1 MDPREIVNL
10 PILSNDASAVEYRPH
25 QVRSMTKSELISVAK
40 FLVLF
45 KKRDHPRMLQYF
57 LHSLFDGK
65 QTAVR
70 IHPYLYNPYFFL
82 TNLNGH
88 FTVFIGKKFNS
99 HDINQLLEVRDNN
112 ADVLLRNA
120 EHPDPGAEDDIEML
134 NLIDSHYRHRT
145 RPDGG
150 ENIITED
157 VDEQRLRE
165 KVDAVRAKM
174 RLAREL
180 EAERIAEVLSHIE
193 ESQDDIQLD
202 QPQESN
208 ASMDESRLTPPVYV
222 VVSDDESPKPT
233 TSTSGGV
240 NTTTIPTNEECSEP
254 KEEKKK
260 VDVAVVVTEITPTIC
275 STPSNPFVNMSDRS
289 PSPPVNHREMT
300 LAEKRR
306 VHLHFVRLRVN
317 ADVDEV
323 RQFLNSVFNG
333 EEESVLIDPLLSK
346 PYLFFSLIID
356 LDAIIFPAGT
366 TFDFDGVSMLLDIRA
381 RNVEL
386 TRPFMI
392 NAINDVWVEEIHLVG
407 ESVVYFSVYLL
418 YLNYP
423 NYIVEEE
430 FMEDLAEIVVHSL
443 ENQDE

>member
-150 ENIITED
+150 EHIVTED
-157 VDEQRLRE
+157 ADEQRLRE

-174 RLAREL
+174 RLAQ
-180 EAERIAEVLSHIE
+180 
-193 ESQDDIQLD
+193 SQDDIQLD

-222 VVSDDESPKPT
+222 VVSDDEPPKPT
-233 TSTSGGV
+233 TSTSGGEMKV
-240 NTTTIPTNEECSEP
+240 PEVGTKAPTPVSGFIYS
-254 KEEKKK
+254 K
-260 VDVAVVVTEITPTIC
+260 IGIC
-275 STPSNPFVNMSDRS
+275 PREFNPDCFV
-289 PSPPVNHREMT
+289 
-300 LAEKRR
+300 
-306 VHLHFVRLRVN
+306 
-317 ADVDEV
+317 
-323 RQFLNSVFNG
+323 
-333 EEESVLIDPLLSK
+333 
-346 PYLFFSLIID
+346 
-356 LDAIIFPAGT
+356 
-366 TFDFDGVSMLLDIRA
+366 
-381 RNVEL
+381 
-386 TRPFMI
+386 
-392 NAINDVWVEEIHLVG
+392 
-407 ESVVYFSVYLL
+407 
-418 YLNYP
+418 
-423 NYIVEEE
+423 
-430 FMEDLAEIVVHSL
+430 
-443 ENQDE
+443 